1 MLGFIRP
8 KEQSAAPVA
17 TKALPVTTEG
27 AVRTATVRDVRLDA
41 VRGLLLVAMTL
52 VHLPGPFR
60 AWVYESLGYVS
71 EAEGFVFL
79 SGLVAG
85 LTYSRTSYQK
95 GIAILWV
102 RAIKR
107 ARLIYVY
114 HMLSFILLL
123 FVLREF
129 AENDSYWITW
139 KPLLGEN
146 PALAIFR
153 GCTLLYQPR
162 LLDILPMYC
171 LLILLAP
178 LAIQLA
184 RSGRGPYLLIA
195 SSLLWSA
202 AQPGIFLRLTSARF
216 LGLPMNLGAFDI
228 FAWQFLFITGLYLG
242 FIRYRAGEQKV
253 SPWKP
258 FAPYAIVVSVVFLLL
273 KHGYINLPAISQ
285 QISLL
290 SDKQM
295 LGPLRII
302 NFFAISVLSSV
313 LLRFL
318 KPSLIIHGL
327 AYLGRHS
334 LQVFSYHIL
343 LVHFVDLFVFSD
355 IGTVRQI
362 AIAIVCVASLY
373 LPAWL
378 FEAS

>member
-1 MLGFIRP
+1 
-8 KEQSAAPVA
+8 
-17 TKALPVTTEG
+17 
-27 AVRTATVRDVRLDA
+27 
-41 VRGLLLVAMTL
+41 
-52 VHLPGPFR
+52 
-60 AWVYESLGYVS
+60 
-71 EAEGFVFL
+71 
-79 SGLVAG
+79 
-85 LTYSRTSYQK
+85 
-95 GIAILWV
+95 
-102 RAIKR
+102 
-107 ARLIYVY
+107 
-114 HMLSFILLL
+114 
-123 FVLREF
+123 
-129 AENDSYWITW
+129 
-139 KPLLGEN
+139 
-146 PALAIFR
+146 
-153 GCTLLYQPR
+153 
-162 LLDILPMYC
+162 
-171 LLILLAP
+171 
-178 LAIQLA
+178 
-184 RSGRGPYLLIA
+184 
-195 SSLLWSA
+195 
-202 AQPGIFLRLTSARF
+202 
-216 LGLPMNLGAFDI
+216 MNLGAFDI